1 MGIPGSLVLLGI
13 SFGLPILFM
22 HDRDSM
28 IRLKS
33 ESFGV
38 TSASTL
44 RRFGRAY
51 APQRQI
57 PAAFR
62 RVSSQSEESEVGK
75 RVDKWQAILVKKLD
89 KWCDNQWIVFL
100 CVTATVV
107 AVLAKA
113 AVFWDVMPLGSKAG
127 VFVAFIMAFHVLEEW
142 KFPGGLHW
150 FYNTSVFRPKDES
163 LYDPTRYPM
172 SRLTDMVTNV
182 GLQWIPLV
190 YAALCFFLPLSNAV
204 ALCGILL
211 CVMELFAHTAGGVAT
226 YLWYRDKG
234 KKTIYHTGLA
244 TSLMM
249 FLPAAAYL
257 IAHIAG
263 VTQPI
268 GCGVW
273 CCSPSCAAV
282 RAAYGDASQEVGSRA
297 GAGHVRAFEDATTC
311 VMAAIARR
319 MSSSPRSR

>member
-1 MGIPGSLVLLGI
+1 M
-13 SFGLPILFM
+13 
-22 HDRDSM
+22 
-28 IRLKS
+28 
-33 ESFGV
+33 
-38 TSASTL
+38 ASN
-44 RRFGRAY
+44 F
-51 APQRQI
+51 
-57 PAAFR
+57 
-62 RVSSQSEESEVGK
+62 
-75 RVDKWQAILVKKLD
+75 VKKLD
-89 KWCDNQWIVFL
+89 KWCDSQWIVFL

-107 AVLAKA
+107 AVLA

-204 ALCGILL
+204 ALCVILL

-263 VTQPI
+263 VTATDWL
-268 GCGVW
+268 W
-273 CCSPSCAAV
+273 CLVLFAV
-282 RAAYGDASQEVGSRA
+282 MCCVCVPLTETPLKKWVRKQEPGMF
-297 GAGHVRAFEDATTC
+297 AFEDAKYY
-311 VMAAIARR
+311 MRYAIARR
-319 MSSSPRSR
+319 MSSSLRLALIKRTPSMGCDRAWLVFMYAARLAAPSRVRSSLSIELKTCRPCESLRNDLRSLRQTGNILSCRFSCLKALRAGEVGAT

>member
-1 MGIPGSLVLLGI
+1 M
-13 SFGLPILFM
+13 
-22 HDRDSM
+22 
-28 IRLKS
+28 
-33 ESFGV
+33 
-38 TSASTL
+38 ASN
-44 RRFGRAY
+44 F
-51 APQRQI
+51 
-57 PAAFR
+57 
-62 RVSSQSEESEVGK
+62 
-75 RVDKWQAILVKKLD
+75 VKKLD
-89 KWCDNQWIVFL
+89 KWCDSQWIVFL

-107 AVLAKA
+107 AVLA

-204 ALCGILL
+204 ALCVILL

-263 VTQPI
+263 VT
-268 GCGVW
+268 
-273 CCSPSCAAV
+273 
-282 RAAYGDASQEVGSRA
+282 
-297 GAGHVRAFEDATTC
+297 ATDWL
-311 VMAAIARR
+311 
-319 MSSSPRSR
+319 